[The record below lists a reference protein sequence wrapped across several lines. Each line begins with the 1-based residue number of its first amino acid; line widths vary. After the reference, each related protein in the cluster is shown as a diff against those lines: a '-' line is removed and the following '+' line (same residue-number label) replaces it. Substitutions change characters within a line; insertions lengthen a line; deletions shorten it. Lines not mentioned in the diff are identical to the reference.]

1 MKTLLINTTAEN
13 VRCLSTFNNMYT
25 DVNYTNLF
33 SIRSKAFVII
43 IKKTKDTLK
52 LFDSFLSL
60 LHFEKNKL

>member
-13 VRCLSTFNNMYT
+13 MRCLSTFNSIYT

-43 IKKTKDTLK
+43 IKKKDKLK
-52 LFDSFLSL
+52 LYDSFLSL
-60 LHFEKNKL
+60 LHFKKNKL